1 MHTVS
6 KFINLLEERGILLPP
21 LEDEEEDNTNQAIR
35 NAASKSLDQRGKV
48 VEELLMTERKYVQD
62 LEVLQVREKI
72 PLIAQIL

>member
-1 MHTVS
+1 VYSYALRVILLQHVIAS

-48 VEELLMTERKYVQD
+48 VEETRYCGYRGDTDDV
-62 LEVLQVREKI
+62 
-72 PLIAQIL
+72 